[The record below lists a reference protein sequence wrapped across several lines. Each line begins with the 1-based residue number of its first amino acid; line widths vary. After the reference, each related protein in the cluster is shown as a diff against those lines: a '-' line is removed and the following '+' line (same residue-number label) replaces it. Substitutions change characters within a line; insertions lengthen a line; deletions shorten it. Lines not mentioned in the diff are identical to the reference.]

1 MLFFISTTFSL
12 CPPLVVCIHTF
23 INVLR
28 WDYFPCLSRSM
39 SPSISCSNPKTCC
52 NCNLQDELCNHWV
65 FLFCW
70 LTRVA
75 SGERCLKQ
83 LWPPRT
89 QTQHL
94 FSCTLCCSGPPHHIY
109 YAQCSTHLLV
119 CITVSYPA
127 IVYSAHSQSCCVAY
141 YQVVQGN
148 HTCSANNKILLF
160 QSPCTGTRQCGQVI
174 STSSVQIFISSKK
187 WRQLW
192 KTSSLLV
199 FQTLLCLLLTRQGM
213 GASQSSVCQ
222 VRKKPLTQSHTIV
235 VHCHAI
241 FIWWFFV
248 VKVETEACGPLA
260 RVGAGLGSSLTSTL
274 DLVQVFWSY
283 LYFLYLYF
291 LYLSFLYLYL
301 YFFFG
306 SVQRSQCA
314 LTMIP
319 QWVLIN
325 VDSKGEVLRQTRSYK
340 EIAGLSYEE
349 FLDYVQD
356 LNEISRYS
364 WEVFRDLI
372 FFCFQPLLGRQREA
386 AGFRGEERNG
396 LHSFVERHN

>member
-1 MLFFISTTFSL
+1 MLLFISTTFSL
-12 CPPLVVCIHTF
+12 CPPLVVCIHTLTNMCWGGIIF
-23 INVLR
+23 LVCQG
-28 WDYFPCLSRSM
+28 WCLLQ
-39 SPSISCSNPKTCC
+39 SPAQTPKHVATATYKM
-52 NCNLQDELCNHWV
+52 NCAIIE

-94 FSCTLCCSGPPHHIY
+94 FSCTLCCSGLPHH
-109 YAQCSTHLLV
+109 AVLTTLVSVHRNVLLPRHSCV
-119 CITVSYPA
+119 
-127 IVYSAHSQSCCVAY
+127 AHSQCCCVAY
-141 YQVVQGN
+141 YQFVQGN

-213 GASQSSVCQ
+213 GASQSTVCQ
-222 VRKKPLTQSHTIV
+222 VGKKTLTQSQKIV
-235 VHCHAI
+235 VHCPAI

-274 DLVQVFWSY
+274 DLVQVLWSY
-283 LYFLYLYF
+283 L
-291 LYLSFLYLYL
+291 
-301 YFFFG
+301 
-306 SVQRSQCA
+306 
-314 LTMIP
+314 
-319 QWVLIN
+319 
-325 VDSKGEVLRQTRSYK
+325 
-340 EIAGLSYEE
+340 
-349 FLDYVQD
+349 
-356 LNEISRYS
+356 
-364 WEVFRDLI
+364 
-372 FFCFQPLLGRQREA
+372 
-386 AGFRGEERNG
+386 
-396 LHSFVERHN
+396 